1 MRCSGGGYELLIQSP
16 ILLFVANSATM
27 NNIRSGAVTRLT
39 RHVGSRIRFL
49 ADLEEDKVIKT
60 SLVESAKQLADFL
73 TKPLALDPWI
83 GALVALGPCFSV
95 HLVHG

>member
-1 MRCSGGGYELLIQSP
+1 MLIQSP
-16 ILLFVANSATM
+16 ILLFVANSATVD
-27 NNIRSGAVTRLT
+27 NIRSGAVTRLT

-49 ADLEEDKVIKT
+49 ADLEEA
-60 SLVESAKQLADFL
+60 LVASAIQLADFL

-83 GALVALGPCFSV
+83 GALEALGPCFSV